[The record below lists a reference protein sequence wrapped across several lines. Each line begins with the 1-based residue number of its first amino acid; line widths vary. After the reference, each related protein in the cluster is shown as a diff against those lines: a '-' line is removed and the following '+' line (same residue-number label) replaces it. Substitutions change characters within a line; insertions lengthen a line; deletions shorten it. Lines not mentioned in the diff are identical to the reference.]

1 MSVVKNVPRK
11 NFVLYRKIRELL
23 GHRALWLAL
32 LVDEA
37 ERRGLEP
44 EFARPAIGRCGCI
57 QGADLAAGA
66 GSEGLLALR
75 KRLFSGIALKIFEM
89 RILESSRDRLSI
101 DFHHCPLVAAW
112 QKQGYSDER
121 IAQLC
126 DLAMEGDRGI
136 ASCFGA
142 RLGLGK
148 LIAKG
153 DDVCELRFERIGAEP
168 IPRD

>member
-1 MSVVKNVPRK
+1 MSVVKNVPKK
-11 NFVLYRKIRELL
+11 NFALYRRIRELL

-37 ERRGLEP
+37 ERGGLKP
-44 EFARPAIGRCGCI
+44 DFARPAIGRCGCI
-57 QGADLAAGA
+57 QGTELAAGT
-66 GSEGLLALR
+66 GTEGLTALR
-75 KRLFSGIALKIFEM
+75 RRLFSGIALKIFEM
-89 RILESSRDRLSI
+89 KILETNRDRLSI
-101 DFHHCPLVAAW
+101 NFHYCPLVAAW
-112 QKQGYSDER
+112 QRQGYSDER

-136 ASCFGA
+136 ASSFGA

-168 IPRD
+168 ASRK